1 MKGDF
6 WLAVLLVTAIA
17 MTALGAYKAGWVE
30 GRQSVPSICEPKCE
44 FIYRNGKLIN
54 VTCPDSTGVTRGR

>member
-6 WLAVLLVTAIA
+6 WLAVLLATGVA
-17 MTALGAYKAGWVE
+17 MTALGAYKAGEVA
-30 GRQSVPSICEPKCE
+30 GQHSMPAACEPKCE

-54 VTCPDSTGVTRGR
+54 VTCPDSTGVTRVR

>member
-1 MKGDF
+1 MK
-6 WLAVLLVTAIA
+6 LIIAVLLSTLVGMWA
-17 MTALGAYKAGWVE
+17 GWEAGWVE

-54 VTCPDSTGVTRGR
+54 VTCPDSTGVTSGR